1 VRKIRQSARTVLRKG
16 WQDPISYDIH
26 NTLKWFLPHE
36 MYLYNLL
43 GFTYDVT
50 NCSTKSC
57 YFYNVFT
64 PVSDIHTHDTRNS
77 NRLFVPN
84 YKINEYAKRCISYSA
99 SLKWNELPDELRTA
113 PSLNIFKRKLTKY
126 ILSN

>member
-1 VRKIRQSARTVLRKG
+1 MSLIWGSANKSSSKAIVRKIRQSARTVLRKG

-43 GFTYDVT
+43 CFTYDIT
-50 NCSTKSC
+50 NSSTKSC

-64 PVSDIHTHDTRNS
+64 PVSDIVTCDLVTS
-77 NRLFVPN
+77 
-84 YKINEYAKRCISYSA
+84 
-99 SLKWNELPDELRTA
+99 
-113 PSLNIFKRKLTKY
+113 IFLLIK
-126 ILSN
+126 